1 MNVRNLLFASSFSL
15 FLTFSAQG
23 QVYQKIENQYGPVL
37 GYSTTSGVKILSI
50 AGNKFK
56 DLNRNGKLDR
66 YEDWRLTAEERAKDL
81 ASKLSVDQIA
91 GLMLYSRHQALPAP
105 AFGFM
110 GGTYQG
116 KNYQEGLVSPWALT
130 DQQRE
135 FLEKDGLRHVLL
147 TAVKDPETAA
157 RWNNELQG
165 FVEGLGWGIPANNSS
180 DPRHNAVVSAE
191 FNAGAGGQISMWPD
205 GLAMAATFDP
215 AIVKRFGQVAASEY
229 RSLGITTALS
239 PQIDLGTE
247 PRWYRI
253 GMTFGESPELTT
265 AMARAYID
273 GFQTSSGKDEIALGW
288 GYKSVNA
295 MVKHWPSGGPEEGG
309 RDGHWAIGKFAV
321 YPGDN
326 LKQHIM
332 PFVNGAFQLAGKTS
346 KAAAVMPYYTISFGQ
361 DKKNGENVGNGY
373 SKYLLTD
380 LLRGTYGYDGVICSD
395 WLITGDEAPKPDGFA
410 GKPWG
415 VEQLSVAERH
425 YKALMA
431 GVDQFGGNNDK
442 APVLAA
448 YELGVKE
455 HGQKFMR
462 QRFEASARRLLLNI
476 FRVGLFENPY
486 LDVKQSQAT
495 VGNPLYMKEGYEAQ
509 VKSVVLLKNSD
520 QQLPIRGRKKV
531 YVPKMYRAAMKDWWG
546 NYTPARLE
554 YPVNIDLL
562 RKYAD
567 LTDNPSEADLAV
579 VFVQSPISAEG
590 GYSERDRKNGGNG
603 YVPISLQYGT
613 YTASDARAESIAAG
627 DPIID
632 PSIKNRSYKNK
643 MVTAANVMDLQTILD
658 TKDMMKGKPILVSV
672 TANKPMVFAEFEKE
686 VSGIILNFGVSTQA
700 VLDVMFGKY
709 EPSGLL
715 PVQMP
720 ANMATV
726 EKQAE
731 DVPFDM
737 EVYVDQAGHAYD
749 FGYGLNW
756 SGVIKDKRV
765 GEFVRK

>member
-1 MNVRNLLFASSFSL
+1 
-15 FLTFSAQG
+15 
-23 QVYQKIENQYGPVL
+23 
-37 GYSTTSGVKILSI
+37 
-50 AGNKFK
+50 
-56 DLNRNGKLDR
+56 
-66 YEDWRLTAEERAKDL
+66 
-81 ASKLSVDQIA
+81 
-91 GLMLYSRHQALPAP
+91 
-105 AFGFM
+105 
-110 GGTYQG
+110 
-116 KNYQEGLVSPWALT
+116 
-130 DQQRE
+130 
-135 FLEKDGLRHVLL
+135 
-147 TAVKDPETAA
+147 
-157 RWNNELQG
+157 
-165 FVEGLGWGIPANNSS
+165 
-180 DPRHNAVVSAE
+180 
-191 FNAGAGGQISMWPD
+191 
-205 GLAMAATFDP
+205 
-215 AIVKRFGQVAASEY
+215 
-229 RSLGITTALS
+229 
-239 PQIDLGTE
+239 
-247 PRWYRI
+247 
-253 GMTFGESPELTT
+253 
-265 AMARAYID
+265 
-273 GFQTSSGKDEIALGW
+273 
-288 GYKSVNA
+288 
-295 MVKHWPSGGPEEGG
+295 
-309 RDGHWAIGKFAV
+309 
-321 YPGDN
+321 
-326 LKQHIM
+326 
-332 PFVNGAFQLAGKTS
+332 
-346 KAAAVMPYYTISFGQ
+346 
-361 DKKNGENVGNGY
+361 
-373 SKYLLTD
+373 
-380 LLRGTYGYDGVICSD
+380 
-395 WLITGDEAPKPDGFA
+395 
-410 GKPWG
+410 
-415 VEQLSVAERH
+415 
-425 YKALMA
+425 MA
-431 GVDQFGGNNDK
+431 GIDQFGGNNDK
-442 APVLAA
+442 APVLIA

-486 LDVKQSQAT
+486 LDVEESRAT
-495 VGNPLYMKEGYEAQ
+495 VGNPLHMKEGYDAQ
-509 VKSVVLLKNSD
+509 VKSIILLKNSD
-520 QQLPIRGRKKV
+520 QQLPILGRKKV
-531 YVPKMYRAAMKDWWG
+531 YVPKMYSAAMKDWWG
-546 NYTPARLE
+546 NYAQARLE

-567 LTDNPSEADLAV
+567 VTDNPSEADLAI

-590 GYSERDRKNGGNG
+590 GYSARDRRNGGNG

-658 TKDMMKGKPILVSV
+658 TKDMMMGKPILVSV

>member
-1 MNVRNLLFASSFSL
+1 MKSGKLIFALSFSL
-15 FLTFSAQG
+15 SLTQVAQG
-23 QVYQKIENQYGPVL
+23 QAYQKVENKQGPVL
-37 GYSTTSGVKILSI
+37 GYSTTSGVKILTV
-50 AGNKFK
+50 AGKKFK
-56 DLNRNGKLDR
+56 DLNRNGKLDH
-66 YEDWRLTAEERAKDL
+66 YEDWRLGPEERARDL
-81 ASKLSVDQIA
+81 ASQLTIDQIA

-105 AFGFM
+105 AIGFM
-110 GGTYQG
+110 AGTYRG
-116 KNYQEGLVSPWALT
+116 KNYPDADVSPWELT
-130 DQQRE
+130 DQQRD
-135 FLEKDGLRHVLL
+135 FLHKDGVRHVLL

-165 FVEGLGWGIPANNSS
+165 FVEGIGWGIPANNSS

-215 AIVKRFGQVAASEY
+215 AIVRRFGQVAASEY

-253 GMTFGESPELTT
+253 GMTFGESPALTT

-273 GFQTSSGKDEIALGW
+273 GFQTSVRKDEIALGW

-326 LKQHIM
+326 LKQHIG

-346 KAAAVMPYYTISFGQ
+346 KAAAVMPYYTISFDQ

-373 SKYLLTD
+373 NKYLLTD

-395 WLITGDEAPKPDGFA
+395 WLITGDEAPMPDGFA
-410 GKPWG
+410 GKPRG
-415 VEQLSVAERH
+415 VERLSIAERH

-442 APVLAA
+442 VPVLEA
-448 YELGVKE
+448 YALGVKE
-455 HGQKFMR
+455 YGEKFMR

-476 FRVGLFENPY
+476 FRIGLFENPY
-486 LDVKQSQAT
+486 LDVTETRKI
-495 VGNPLYMKEGYEAQ
+495 VGNPNYMKEGYEAQ
-509 VKSVVLLKNSD
+509 VKSVVLLKNID
-520 QQLPIRGRKKV
+520 QQMPIRGRKKV
-531 YVPKMYRAAMKDWWG
+531 YVPKVYTPAMKDWWG
-546 NYTPARLE
+546 NYIQAQLE
-554 YPVNIDLL
+554 YPVNIEVL

-567 LTDNPSEADLAV
+567 VTDNPNDADLAL
-579 VFVQSPISAEG
+579 VFVRSPISAEG
-590 GYSERDRKNGGNG
+590 GYSERDRVSGGNG

-613 YTASDARAESIAAG
+613 YTASAARAESMAAG
-627 DPIID
+627 DPVID
-632 PSIKNRSYKNK
+632 PSIMNRSYKDK
-643 MVTAANVMDLQTILD
+643 TTTAANVMDLQTILD
-658 TKDMMKGKPILVSV
+658 TKAMMKGKPVVVSV

-686 VSGIILNFGVSTQA
+686 VSGIILNFGISTQA
-700 VLDVMFGKY
+700 VLDIMFGKY

-720 ANMATV
+720 ANMVTV

-731 DVPFDM
+731 DLPFDM
-737 EVYVDQAGHAYD
+737 EVYIDQAGHAYD

-756 SGVIKDKRV
+756 SGVIKDERV
-765 GEFVRK
+765 REFVKK

>member
-1 MNVRNLLFASSFSL
+1 
-15 FLTFSAQG
+15 
-23 QVYQKIENQYGPVL
+23 
-37 GYSTTSGVKILSI
+37 
-50 AGNKFK
+50 
-56 DLNRNGKLDR
+56 
-66 YEDWRLTAEERAKDL
+66 
-81 ASKLSVDQIA
+81 
-91 GLMLYSRHQALPAP
+91 
-105 AFGFM
+105 
-110 GGTYQG
+110 
-116 KNYQEGLVSPWALT
+116 
-130 DQQRE
+130 
-135 FLEKDGLRHVLL
+135 
-147 TAVKDPETAA
+147 
-157 RWNNELQG
+157 
-165 FVEGLGWGIPANNSS
+165 
-180 DPRHNAVVSAE
+180 
-191 FNAGAGGQISMWPD
+191 
-205 GLAMAATFDP
+205 
-215 AIVKRFGQVAASEY
+215 
-229 RSLGITTALS
+229 
-239 PQIDLGTE
+239 
-247 PRWYRI
+247 
-253 GMTFGESPELTT
+253 
-265 AMARAYID
+265 MARAYID

-326 LKQHIM
+326 LKQHII
-332 PFVNGAFQLAGKTS
+332 PFVNGAFQLTGKTS

-442 APVLAA
+442 APVLTA

-476 FRVGLFENPY
+476 FRIGLFENPY
-486 LDVKQSQAT
+486 LDVEESRAT

-546 NYTPARLE
+546 NYTQARLE

-567 LTDNPSEADLAV
+567 VTDNPNEADLAI

-613 YTASDARAESIAAG
+613 YTASNARAESIAAG
-627 DPIID
+627 DPVID

-658 TKDMMKGKPILVSV
+658 TKDMMKDKPVLVAV

-686 VSGIILNFGVSTQA
+686 VSGIVLNFGVSTQA

-756 SGVIKDKRV
+756 SGVIKDERV
-765 GEFVRK
+765 REFVKK